1 LGGAGEAALPCYD
14 NAVTN
19 SSPASFPATATPL
32 AQIAPA
38 VIGASSFAVVD
49 ILIRWGFQAGADSLT
64 MVMIRGVVG
73 IPLLY
78 AWMRYG
84 GMPKAMTPR
93 ERWVSLGFGV
103 LFAGN
108 VYLLFLAI
116 EVMPVPIAILTYFV
130 YPLLTGLIAAATK
143 LDTLTWRGALAAL
156 AAFAGL
162 ALMLGAHPGGIA
174 LVGVAASLGAS
185 LCRTTTLLLTRSML
199 AGTDARL
206 ITWYSL
212 VASTVL
218 FAIWAAATGTWNPPQ
233 TAFGWVCV
241 AGIGVGTT
249 VALLAI
255 FTSTMR
261 IGPFRTA
268 LFMNLEPLL
277 ATIGA
282 GLLLG
287 ELITPLQAV
296 GGAVMIGAL
305 VMFQLRR

>member
-1 LGGAGEAALPCYD
+1 
-14 NAVTN
+14 VTHTP
-19 SSPASFPATATPL
+19 PASYPATATPL

-38 VIGASSFAVVD
+38 IVGAGSFAVVD
-49 ILIRWGFQAGADSLT
+49 ILIRWGFQSGADSLT
-64 MVMIRGVVG
+64 MVTARGLIG

-78 AWMRYG
+78 LWMRYG
-84 GMPKAMTPR
+84 PAIKPMTPR
-93 ERWVSLGFGV
+93 ERWISLTFGV
-103 LFAGN
+103 IFAGN
-108 VYLLFLAI
+108 VYLLFVAI
-116 EVMPVPIAILTYFV
+116 EAMPVPIAILTYFV
-130 YPLLTGLIAAATK
+130 YPLLTGLIGAAAK
-143 LDTLTWRGALAAL
+143 VDTLSWRGALAAI

-162 ALMLGAHPGGIA
+162 ALMLGAQPGGIA
-174 LVGVAASLGAS
+174 IVGVAASLGAS
-185 LCRTTTLLLTRSML
+185 LCRTSTLLLTRSLL

-212 VASTVL
+212 IASTAL
-218 FAIWAAATGTWNPPQ
+218 FAVWAGATGTWNPPQ

-241 AGIGVGTT
+241 AGIGIGTT
-249 VALLAI
+249 TALLAI

-277 ATIGA
+277 ATVFA

-287 ELITPLQAV
+287 ELITPLQAL

-305 VMFQLRR
+305 VMFQIKR

>member
-1 LGGAGEAALPCYD
+1 MCYD
-14 NAVTN
+14 HRVTQ
-19 SSPASFPATATPL
+19 SPPASFPATASPL

-38 VIGASSFAVVD
+38 VTGATSFAIVD
-49 ILIRWGFQAGADSLT
+49 ILIRWGFQSGADSLT
-64 MVMIRGVVG
+64 MVLIRGAVG

-78 AWMRYG
+78 LWMRYG
-84 GMPKAMTPR
+84 PHLKPMTPR
-93 ERWVSLGFGV
+93 ERWVSIVFGV

-108 VYLLFLAI
+108 VYLLFVAI

-143 LDTLTWRGALAAL
+143 LDTLTWRGAVAAV
-156 AAFAGL
+156 AAFGGL
-162 ALMLGAHPGGIA
+162 ALMLGAHPGGVA
-174 LVGVAASLGAS
+174 VVGVAASLGAS
-185 LCRTTTLLLTRSML
+185 LCRTTTLLLTRSLL

-212 VASTVL
+212 VASTAL
-218 FAIWAAATGTWNPPQ
+218 FAVWAGAAGTWNPPQ
-233 TAFGWVCV
+233 TTFGWICM

-277 ATIGA
+277 ATILA

-287 ELITPLQAV
+287 EVITPLQAV

>member
-1 LGGAGEAALPCYD
+1 LVVTPP
-14 NAVTN
+14 AV
-19 SSPASFPATATPL
+19 SPAETQGTL

-38 VIGASSFAVVD
+38 IVAATAFAIVD
-49 ILIRWGFQAGADSLT
+49 VLIRFGFQAGSDSLT
-64 MVMIRGVVG
+64 MVTIRGVIGV
-73 IPLLY
+73 PLLY
-78 AWMRYG
+78 LWMRVG
-84 GMPKAMTPR
+84 VPARAMTPR
-93 ERWVSLGFGV
+93 ERVTALGFGV

-108 VYLLFLAI
+108 VYFLFVAI
-116 EVMPVPIAILTYFV
+116 ELMPVPIAILTYFV
-130 YPLLTGLIAAATK
+130 YPLLTGLIGAATR

-162 ALMLGAHPGGIA
+162 ALILGANPGGVVLAGVGAA
-174 LVGVAASLGAS
+174 LAAS
-185 LCRTTTLLLTRSML
+185 LCRTTTLLATRSL
-199 AGTDARL
+199 LTGSDARL

-212 VASTVL
+212 ISSTAL
-218 FAIWAAATGTWNPPQ
+218 FALAALVTGTWNPPQ
-233 TAFGWVCV
+233 TALGWWSV

-249 VALLAI
+249 VALLGVFA
-255 FTSTMR
+255 STMR

-277 ATIGA
+277 TTIGA

-287 ELITPLQAV
+287 EVITPLQAA

>member
-1 LGGAGEAALPCYD
+1 MACYD
-14 NAVTN
+14 GGVTQPAV
-19 SSPASFPATATPL
+19 SSPATAAPSPADLVPAIVGAT
-32 AQIAPA
+32 
-38 VIGASSFAVVD
+38 SFAIVD
-49 ILIRWGFQAGADSLT
+49 ILIRWGFQSGADSLT

-78 AWMRYG
+78 LWMRYG
-84 GMPKAMTPR
+84 PQMKPMTPR
-93 ERWVSLGFGV
+93 ERWVSIAFGV

-108 VYLLFLAI
+108 VYLLFIAI

-130 YPLLTGLIAAATK
+130 YPLLTGLIGAAAK
-143 LDTLTWRGALAAL
+143 LDTLTWRGAVAAI
-156 AAFAGL
+156 AAFGGL
-162 ALMLGAHPGGIA
+162 ALMLGAHPGGVA

-185 LCRTTTLLLTRSML
+185 LCRVTTLVLTRSLL

-218 FAIWAAATGTWNPPQ
+218 LGLWALATGTWNPPQ
-233 TAFGWVCV
+233 TTFGWICV

-249 VALLAI
+249 VALLSI

-305 VMFQLRR
+305 VMFQLKR

>member
-1 LGGAGEAALPCYD
+1 MCYD
-14 NAVTN
+14 HRVTQ
-19 SSPASFPATATPL
+19 SPPASFPATASPL

-38 VIGASSFAVVD
+38 VTGATSFAIVD
-49 ILIRWGFQAGADSLT
+49 ILIRWGFQAGSDSLT
-64 MVMIRGVVG
+64 MVTLRGLIGV
-73 IPLLY
+73 PLLY

-84 GMPKAMTPR
+84 PALKPMTPR
-93 ERWVSLGFGV
+93 ERWISLIFGV
-103 LFAGN
+103 IFAGN
-108 VYLLFLAI
+108 VYLLFVAI

-162 ALMLGAHPGGIA
+162 ALMLGAHPGGVA
-174 LVGVAASLGAS
+174 LTGVAASLGAS
-185 LCRTTTLLLTRSML
+185 LCRTSTLLLTRSLL
-199 AGTDARL
+199 AGADARL
-206 ITWYSL
+206 ITWSSL
-212 VASTVL
+212 IASTAL
-218 FAIWAAATGTWNPPQ
+218 FAVWAGATGTWNPPQ
-233 TAFGWVCV
+233 TAFGWLCI
-241 AGIGVGTT
+241 AGIGIGTT
-249 VALLAI
+249 TALLAI

-277 ATIGA
+277 ATILA

-287 ELITPLQAV
+287 ELITPLQTV